1 MPISFISTCTS
12 IQRGTIM
19 TIQSLIFLYQLKKA
33 QILEE
38 KFVYINDKE
47 KTICTVS
54 EKGGIVHTIDMA
66 KKWNS
71 VHSMLTYLKGYN
83 LVEWS
88 NNDYARLTHAGFH
101 YYQTLFSSICNFLFR
116 SIAVPIAV
124 AFVTTLITN
133 SLLK

>member
-1 MPISFISTCTS
+1 MPISFISTCTN

-83 LVEWS
+83 LGELS
-88 NNDYARLTHAGFH
+88 KNHYAKLKHAGFH
-101 YYQTLFSSICNFLFR
+101 STQTLISSISNFLLC
-116 SIAVPIAV
+116 SIACSFALE
-124 AFVTTLITN
+124 FVTTLIPN
-133 SLLK
+133 SVLN